1 MVKPILTSHHQIRLL
16 DACPPPVAR
25 NGAAAARPGRPVRL
39 CPLERP
45 TARAPSRSG
54 EPKIGLVLPPHAVGL
69 ACPNYAAG
77 GSPRQQLAT
86 TAALAAD
93 PPYNAAAIF
102 SLIGSGGERT
112 EAPQCRHKHP
122 PKSESPFALAID
134 EIPDLCVL
142 PKFR

>member
-1 MVKPILTSHHQIRLL
+1 M
-16 DACPPPVAR
+16 DASPYAPPDDH
-25 NGAAAARPGRPVRL
+25 
-39 CPLERP
+39 PLVV
-45 TARAPSRSG
+45 G
-54 EPKIGLVLPPHAVGL
+54 E
-69 ACPNYAAG
+69 
-77 GSPRQQLAT
+77 
-86 TAALAAD
+86 
-93 PPYNAAAIF
+93 NAAAIF